1 MSVLC
6 LMVFSALCSA
16 TMTVS
21 VDTDESSYH
30 VGDTVNF
37 TGSIVF
43 VNASGGCCN
52 AYTGNNNVSL
62 TITDGNLTRCSL
74 PPEHGNY
81 DNGTGNCDLVMF
93 VTETHEYLSESDNCA
108 EYGGNNTI
116 GYSEILW
123 EIPSASWDNDSYT
136 VTLTAVACGFTKTAS
151 ASFIVGVPPTT
162 TTTTRYTISGGGG
175 GGGGGSV
182 SAARPVVSCFDGI
195 LNCHDGKCEEGTDC
209 GGPCKA
215 CISCSDGVQN
225 QGESGVDCGGPCAS
239 CKTTTTTTG
248 SVVRRTLTSS
258 TITTTTEAA
267 SATTTSTEARVLIT
281 TTTAAA
287 SQQGIP
293 LGLTEGAILFSALV
307 LIALAFMIQT
317 GKI

>member
-1 MSVLC
+1 MKPKTSAFGIL
-6 LMVFSALCSA
+6 LSSIILFSALCSA

-21 VDTDESSYH
+21 VDTDADSYH

-37 TGSIVF
+37 TGAITITGTT
-43 VNASGGCCN
+43 GGCCG
-52 AYTGNNNVSL
+52 AFSENNVSL
-62 TITDGNLTRCSL
+62 AITDGSSRRCSL
-74 PPEHGNY
+74 EAEEMNY
-81 DNGTGNCDLVMF
+81 DSGGGNCSLVMN
-93 VTETHEYLSESDNCA
+93 VTETHATNCA
-108 EYGGNNTI
+108 SYGGNNTI
-116 GYSEILW
+116 RYSWIYW
-123 EIPSASWDNDSYT
+123 TIPSGWDADSYT
-136 VTLTAVACGFTKTAS
+136 ANLTAHACGSTKSAS
-151 ASFIVGVPPTT
+151 ASFTVATT
-162 TTTTRYTISGGGG
+162 TTTTLHTISGGGG

-182 SAARPVVSCFDGI
+182 SVAKPVVSCFDGI

-209 GGPCKA
+209 GGPCKS

-225 QGESGVDCGGPCAS
+225 QGETGVDCGGPCAS
-239 CKTTTTTTG
+239 CKTTTTIAG
-248 SVVRRTLTSS
+248 SVVRKTLTSS

-267 SATTTSTEARVLIT
+267 SATTTSTEARILAT

-317 GKI
+317 GKL